1 MARND
6 LITKIAQDTYHIRV
20 VVESC
25 QTIEQVENSN
35 KWACSMIDKW
45 HGMFDKEW
53 SICESSRLWPYVDR
67 ASRDLTKFIDDARER
82 VGTKNSTNTIRQY
95 YLD

>member
-1 MARND
+1 MTRND

-35 KWACSMIDKW
+35 KWARSMIDKW
-45 HGMFDKEW
+45 YGMFDKEW
-53 SICESSRLWPYVDR
+53 SMCESSRLWPYIDR
-67 ASRDLTKFIDDARER
+67 ASRDLTKFIEDARER
-82 VGTKNSTNTIRQY
+82 VGTKNNTNTIRQY

>member
-1 MARND
+1 MNRND

-45 HGMFDKEW
+45 YGMFDKEW
-53 SICESSRLWPYVDR
+53 SICESSRLWPYIDR
-67 ASRDLTKFIDDARER
+67 ASIDLTKFIDGARER

>member
-1 MARND
+1 MTRND

-45 HGMFDKEW
+45 YGMFDKEW
-53 SICESSRLWPYVDR
+53 SMCES
-67 ASRDLTKFIDDARER
+67 
-82 VGTKNSTNTIRQY
+82 
-95 YLD
+95 

>member
-1 MARND
+1 MTKNE
-6 LITKIAQDTYHIRV
+6 LITKIAQDTYHVRV
-20 VVESC
+20 VIESC

-45 HGMFDKEW
+45 YWLFTKELGIW
-53 SICESSRLWPYVDR
+53 ESATLWPYVDR
-67 ASRDLTKFIDDARER
+67 AARDLTKFIDDARNR
-82 VGTKNSTNTIRQY
+82 VGIKNNTNTIRQY

>member
-1 MARND
+1 MTRND

-35 KWACSMIDKW
+35 KWAYSMIDKW
-45 HGMFDKEW
+45 YGMFDKEW
-53 SICESSRLWPYVDR
+53 AMCESSRLWPYIDR

-82 VGTKNSTNTIRQY
+82 VGTKNNTNTIRQY

>member
-1 MARND
+1 MTRND

-20 VVESC
+20 VVESI
-25 QTIEQVENSN
+25 QTNEQVENSN

-45 HGMFDKEW
+45 YGMFDKEW
-53 SICESSRLWPYVDR
+53 SMCESSRLWPYVDR
-67 ASRDLTKFIDDARER
+67 ASRDLTKFIEDARER
-82 VGTKNSTNTIRQY
+82 VGTKNNTNTIRQY

>member
-1 MARND
+1 MTRND

-35 KWACSMIDKW
+35 KWAYSMIDKW
-45 HGMFDKEW
+45 YGMFDKEW
-53 SICESSRLWPYVDR
+53 GMCESSRLWLYIDR

>member
-1 MARND
+1 MTRNE
-6 LITKIAQDTYHIRV
+6 LITKIAQDTYHVRV

-45 HGMFDKEW
+45 YHLCDKDW
-53 SICESSRLWPYVDR
+53 SILECSGIWKYVDR
-67 ASRDLTKFIDDARER
+67 ASRDLTKFLDDARNR
-82 VGTKNSTNTIRQY
+82 VGIKNNTNTIRQY

>member
-1 MARND
+1 MTRNE

-25 QTIEQVENSN
+25 QTIEQVENTN

-45 HGMFDKEW
+45 NHMRDKDW
-53 SICESSRLWPYVDR
+53 SILEYSDIWEYIDR
-67 ASRDLTKFIDDARER
+67 ASRDLTNFIDDARNR
-82 VGTKNSTNTIRQY
+82 VGIKNNTNTIRQY